1 MAESRKRTKHGSIVS
16 SLYTDLNY
24 NFYLIYGGFFFS
36 LVAVPVQMPS
46 LTSIATGPISVSSL
60 LEIVADDLHKLNTN
74 LKAVSSLINF
84 YGLSFSDF
92 YWSLDCIFFF

>member
-1 MAESRKRTKHGSIVS
+1 MV
-16 SLYTDLNY
+16 
-24 NFYLIYGGFFFS
+24 FFFFS
-36 LVAVPVQMPS
+36 SVAVPVQMPS

-92 YWSLDCIFFF
+92 YWSLDCIFFFLIDATFG